1 MIPSSAYVHYRS
13 DGTAEVDASLH
24 LTGKSYIQCSTYDDR
39 PAILSVND
47 AHVSVSVTVPDP
59 AQVSVDD
66 LDVAVRLAEALADY
80 IADLRSRMAAQ
91 DQAAPDAA

>member
-1 MIPSSAYVHYRS
+1 LSVPSARN
-13 DGTAEVDASLH
+13 APPQVDASLR
-24 LTGKSYIQCSTYDDR
+24 LTGSSHIQCSTYPDR

-59 AQVSVDD
+59 AKVTVDD

-80 IADLRSRMAAQ
+80 IADLRGRMAAQ
-91 DQAAPDAA
+91 DEAAADAA

>member
-1 MIPSSAYVHYRS
+1 MIPS
-13 DGTAEVDASLH
+13 TAEVRFRPDGIARVAASLR
-24 LTGKSYIQCSTYDDR
+24 LTGNSHIQCCTYPDS
-39 PAILSVND
+39 PAILSVDD
-47 AHVSVSVTVPDP
+47 AHVSVSVTVPDSSK
-59 AQVSVDD
+59 VTVDD

>member
-1 MIPSSAYVHYRS
+1 MIPSTAYVCYSPNGPAR
-13 DGTAEVDASLH
+13 VDITLR
-24 LTGKSYIQCSTYDDR
+24 LTGNSHIQCSTYPDS

-47 AHVSVSVTVPDP
+47 AHVLVGVTVPDSSN
-59 AQVSVDD
+59 VTVDD

-91 DQAAPDAA
+91 DEAAPDAA